1 MLCIRDHSALASFSR
16 AQKSI
21 ELRGISYMKLDY
33 FDEENEEHHRIL
45 ADTYC

>member
-1 MLCIRDHSALASFSR
+1 MLCIRDRSALASVSR

-21 ELRGISYMKLDY
+21 GLRGISYKKLDY
-33 FDEENEEHHRIL
+33 FDEENGEHHRIL